1 VYDEGITADSLQIYL
16 HEISAIP
23 MLTPETEKE
32 FAWRYRQS
40 LDKEALRQLIEA
52 NLRFVVAVAKR
63 YRHRRGISF
72 HDLINEGNLGL
83 IQAARRFDP
92 AKNVRLVT
100 YAMWWI
106 RQSILRA
113 LSEYERPFKL
123 PPRKV
128 ALSHQIARSAKELRS
143 KQEREPRVDE
153 IAKDVGTTPE
163 EVSELY
169 GMRQESLDEVL
180 DDESG
185 FTLLDSLKQKAV
197 PSAEDTLL
205 HRMLIARIGEILAH
219 LSEREERVL
228 RLRFG
233 IYGGEAM
240 TLEEIGEVMYLSRER
255 VRQIEKNAV
264 NKLRRSHLAFQL
276 RGHLN

>member
-1 VYDEGITADSLQIYL
+1 VHDEGITADSLQTYL
-16 HEISAIP
+16 REISEIP
-23 MLTPETEKE
+23 MLTPEEEKE
-32 FAWRYRQS
+32 IGGRYFHGR
-40 LDKEALRQLIEA
+40 DEEALQQLIEA

-63 YRHRRGISF
+63 YRHRGGVSF

-92 AKNVRLVT
+92 EKNVRFVT

-113 LSEYERPFKL
+113 LSEYEQPFKL

-128 ALSHQIARSAKELRS
+128 ALSHHIARSARALRS
-143 KQEREPRVDE
+143 EREREPSLEE
-153 IAKDVGTTPE
+153 IAEDVGTTLE

-180 DDESG
+180 DEESG
-185 FTLLDSLKQKAV
+185 FTLLDSLKQETV
-197 PSAEDTLL
+197 PSAENAMLR
-205 HRMLIARIGEILAH
+205 HMLIARVGEVLAR

-233 IYGGEAM
+233 IYGGDAM

-276 RGHLN
+276 RGCLN